1 MPKCPF
7 AGCQEEA
14 TEAVTGC
21 NHSRRACPLHM
32 DVACRRYQCTC
43 LLKKA
48 TERVKAEEEHKR
60 KNKPESGLS
69 REYARMAR
77 TRQVG
82 ARILANLE
90 GTMAIYVITWVSQDI
105 PVRGVTNR
113 CTHGALRERDIGTEA
128 EEEWELDLPK
138 LRHKLLPRPEE
149 AQSDE
154 SDDGCDTSEVD
165 SGTDSEGEEERAGH
179 AWDRAEVNSGVVKAP
194 QSEKTGD
201 NGEKQGGSEEEN
213 SGQPAKRCKRAKPK
227 KPGRRAEG
235 EREVEHKKRRA
246 QRRGK
251 VRKGQMEAVGT
262 EQLNDRK
269 RKRPR
274 VASESESDGSRETH
288 GALGTQATQG
298 DPGQGAVHRQE
309 DTGGCGGGC
318 SERGQRQVRVAE
330 GEAVR
335 R

>member
-1 MPKCPF
+1 MTPGAEGVKDIMSMGVAGVKTNPTFREIARHSASRKAQDDVDKDFMTKAKRWARLPSNQPGWKPTLPKCPF

-21 NHSRRACPLHM
+21 NHNRRACSLHM
-32 DVACRRYQCTC
+32 DAACRRYQCTC
-43 LLKKA
+43 MLKKA

-60 KNKPESGLS
+60 KNKRESGLS
-69 REYARMAR
+69 GEYARMAR

-165 SGTDSEGEEERAGH
+165 SGTDSEGE
-179 AWDRAEVNSGVVKAP
+179 
-194 QSEKTGD
+194 
-201 NGEKQGGSEEEN
+201 
-213 SGQPAKRCKRAKPK
+213 
-227 KPGRRAEG
+227 
-235 EREVEHKKRRA
+235 
-246 QRRGK
+246 
-251 VRKGQMEAVGT
+251 
-262 EQLNDRK
+262 
-269 RKRPR
+269 
-274 VASESESDGSRETH
+274 
-288 GALGTQATQG
+288 
-298 DPGQGAVHRQE
+298 
-309 DTGGCGGGC
+309 
-318 SERGQRQVRVAE
+318 
-330 GEAVR
+330 
-335 R
+335 